1 MSIRNFCAIWISLHD
16 GQCSKQ
22 AMDVDDKHM
31 QNARKGPRAEL
42 KISSGAEEQFWQ
54 EKQKMVTCEKTE
66 VYHIVID

>member
-1 MSIRNFCAIWISLHD
+1 MSTQSSCAIWISLHD

-42 KISSGAEEQFWQ
+42 KISSGAEEQF
-54 EKQKMVTCEKTE
+54 
-66 VYHIVID
+66 